1 MKKFLR
7 TAAASVLAC
16 LVLATAAAAYTPVGN
31 VSVPKATPTID
42 GTIKDG
48 EYPKSGHIVLNAEN
62 MSAEGW
68 LGEVT
73 ASVDLYAAWDK
84 DNFYL
89 AGKVHDST
97 FCYTDNAEGYNG
109 DAFQVSLNI
118 DNIFKSSEYD
128 RAIFYSW
135 GLQADGTISVMRQ
148 ESANN
153 GLIENAGKGQKTED
167 GWEFEV
173 ALPLA
178 TMSDDAYQ
186 KANQDAI
193 VEPGM
198 PIGGLFCYLDHTE
211 EGGGVANAF
220 GTFTD
225 PTAPDW
231 GPDGHAITF
240 VFADEVVEETEA
252 ETVVAEEAAAE
263 TTAEAAD
270 TVVAPK
276 TFDAA
281 IIAAVAAIVSA
292 AGYAVAKKH

>member
-1 MKKFLR
+1 
-7 TAAASVLAC
+7 
-16 LVLATAAAAYTPVGN
+16 
-31 VSVPKATPTID
+31 
-42 GTIKDG
+42 
-48 EYPKSGHIVLNAEN
+48 
-62 MSAEGW
+62 
-68 LGEVT
+68 
-73 ASVDLYAAWDK
+73 
-84 DNFYL
+84 
-89 AGKVHDST
+89 
-97 FCYTDNAEGYNG
+97 
-109 DAFQVSLNI
+109 
-118 DNIFKSSEYD
+118 
-128 RAIFYSW
+128 
-135 GLQADGTISVMRQ
+135 MRQ

-211 EGGGVANAF
+211 EGGGVTNAF

-225 PTAPDW
+225 ATAPDW

-240 VFADEVVEETEA
+240 VFADEAVEETEA